1 MERRRKA
8 RMKKKMIAVMLTV
21 CLSILFS
28 GMTCMAAA
36 KEDAETYAY
45 REELLVSY
53 KEYWY
58 TDGAGI
64 ESHVVYGKQYKSYTF
79 LNGYRELTP
88 IITQL
93 STTAAGLPP
102 NVSKHHQ
109 VQLQYEF
116 Y

>member
-8 RMKKKMIAVMLTV
+8 KIKKKMIAVMLTV

-36 KEDAETYAY
+36 KEDVETY
-45 REELLVSY
+45 E
-53 KEYWY
+53 
-58 TDGAGI
+58 
-64 ESHVVYGKQYKSYTF
+64 
-79 LNGYRELTP
+79 YRELSP

-102 NVSKHHQ
+102 NVSIHQQ